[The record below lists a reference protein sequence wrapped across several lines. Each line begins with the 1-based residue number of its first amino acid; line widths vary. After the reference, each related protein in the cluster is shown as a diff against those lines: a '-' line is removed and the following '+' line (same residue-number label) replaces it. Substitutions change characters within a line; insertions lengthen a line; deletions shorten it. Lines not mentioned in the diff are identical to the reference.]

1 MDIINYT
8 KIDNIKYKHKYLKYK
23 NKYLQLKIQHG
34 GLSCFGLGCVS
45 NLPNAT
51 IDPVP
56 DFDTIIPTNK
66 IYREKPKANA
76 NNIDIDEI
84 NLDDGSIDI
93 REKPLTYS
101 TEKQLTYSTEKQLT
115 DSTET
120 IQTNSSN
127 SSNSFID
134 FITGK
139 RNNTILTDPNSIS
152 PFECKNKTELK
163 KYEINKNLGVD
174 IAKTNLSNNEMKIKA
189 DLQCNIDFIKMVVNK
204 FEEKLLSS
212 EGKLKNNVIISI
224 ADQEHFIEAFNNINY
239 IYKHIHEHT
248 LEHNKLKLELSELQT
263 LNYFQNVQVN
273 DFTQRQ
279 IIMINKKNP
288 LSRFIT
294 HNYNNINKII
304 ASFETYI
311 NYGNSYYVFKGS
323 DKFTK

>member
-1 MDIINYT
+1 MDIISYT

-23 NKYLQLKIQHG
+23 NKYLQLKIQNG

-45 NLPNAT
+45 NAT
-51 IDPVP
+51 INANN
-56 DFDTIIPTNK
+56 DFDTIIPTNT
-66 IYREKPKANA
+66 IYREKPKANKI
-76 NNIDIDEI
+76 NIDEI
-84 NLDDGSIDI
+84 NLDDGSIEI
-93 REKPLTYS
+93 KEKPLTDS
-101 TEKQLTYSTEKQLT
+101 T
-115 DSTET
+115 DS
-120 IQTNSSN
+120 IQTNN

-163 KYEINKNLGVD
+163 KYQIDKNVGVAL
-174 IAKTNLSNNEMKIKA
+174 AKTNLSNNEMKIKA

-204 FEEKLLSS
+204 FEEKLFSS
-212 EGKLKNNVIISI
+212 KGKLKNNVIISI
-224 ADQEHFIEAFNNINY
+224 ADQEHFIEAFNNIDY

-248 LEHNKLKLELSELQT
+248 LEHNKLELSESQI
-263 LNYFQNVQVN
+263 LNYFQNVN
-273 DFTQRQ
+273 LDDFTQRQ
-279 IIMINKKNP
+279 IISANFKNP

-294 HNYNNINKII
+294 RNYNNINKII

-311 NYGNSYYVFKGS
+311 DYGNSYYVFKGP

>member
-1 MDIINYT
+1 MNIISYT

-23 NKYLQLKIQHG
+23 NKYVQLKIQHG

-45 NLPNAT
+45 NTT

-56 DFDTIIPTNK
+56 DVDFDRIIPANK
-66 IYREKPKANA
+66 NYREKPKAN
-76 NNIDIDEI
+76 DIDEI
-84 NLDDGSIDI
+84 NLDDGSIEI
-93 REKPLTYS
+93 KEKPI
-101 TEKQLTYSTEKQLT
+101 T
-115 DSTET
+115 DSTDT
-120 IQTNSSN
+120 IQTNNSSN

-152 PFECKNKTELK
+152 PFECKNKKELK

-174 IAKTNLSNNEMKIKA
+174 IAKTNLSKNEMNIKA

-224 ADQEHFIEAFNNINY
+224 SDQEHFIEAFNNINY

-248 LEHNKLKLELSELQT
+248 REHNKLKLEQSKSQI
-263 LNYFQNVQVN
+263 LNYFQNHQVD

-279 IIMINKKNP
+279 IIMIDKINP

-304 ASFETYI
+304 ASFEAYI
-311 NYGNSYYVFKGS
+311 TYGNSYYVYKGP
-323 DKFTK
+323 DKFTE

>member
-1 MDIINYT
+1 MNIISYI

-23 NKYLQLKIQHG
+23 NKYLQLKIQNG

-45 NLPNAT
+45 NAT
-51 IDPVP
+51 INANN
-56 DFDTIIPTNK
+56 DFDTIIPGNT
-66 IYREKPKANA
+66 IYREKPKPKANK
-76 NNIDIDEI
+76 IEIDEI

-93 REKPLTYS
+93 REKPLT
-101 TEKQLTYSTEKQLT
+101 

-120 IQTNSSN
+120 IQTNSSSN

-139 RNNTILTDPNSIS
+139 RNNTILTDPNTIS

-163 KYEINKNLGVD
+163 KYEINKNIGAPL
-174 IAKTNLSNNEMKIKA
+174 AKTNLSNNEMKIKA
-189 DLQCNIDFIKMVVNK
+189 DLQCNIDFIKMVINK
-204 FEEKLLSS
+204 FEKKLLSN
-212 EGKLKNNVIISI
+212 EGTLKNNVTISI

-248 LEHNKLKLELSELQT
+248 LNLDTGYKLKVSESQI
-263 LNYFQNVQVN
+263 LNYFQNVNVD
-273 DFTQRQ
+273 DFTQRH

-294 HNYNNINKII
+294 HNYNNINNII
-304 ASFETYI
+304 IEIQKYI
-311 NYGNSYYVFKGS
+311 DYGNSYYIFRGP
-323 DKFTK
+323 DKFTQENKKI